1 MIYFRLETGM
11 RLDFIPVSKFRTNK
25 LYNCLQCRYIVY
37 ITKYYMLHIN

>member
-25 LYNCLQCRYIVY
+25 LYNYNVGILSI
-37 ITKYYMLHIN
+37 